1 MKAESG
7 RICLCVCVRYKF
19 YFTNLVPLAR
29 KPAFLHHLP
38 GKQNHSLVPCEIPTL
53 SFFDV
58 QIIFNVVCSVEF
70 PFTTLLLQSTQK
82 RTEGNTLIYD
92 FRYLKSQKQVLS
104 GFQCGQMDFVLGE
117 DYRVHFSEL
126 IIRFHCYAINTRH
139 TKKKT
144 KLETVQQKKPRKRNV
159 IKD

>member
-7 RICLCVCVRYKF
+7 RICLCVCVPYKF

-70 PFTTLLLQSTQK
+70 PFTTLLLQSMQK

-126 IIRFHCYAINTRH
+126 IIRFHCYAIKTRH
-139 TKKKT
+139 SQKKK
-144 KLETVQQKKPRKRNV
+144 KLNWKPSSRRNQENEML
-159 IKD
+159 

>member
-53 SFFDV
+53 SFF
-58 QIIFNVVCSVEF
+58 
-70 PFTTLLLQSTQK
+70 
-82 RTEGNTLIYD
+82 
-92 FRYLKSQKQVLS
+92 
-104 GFQCGQMDFVLGE
+104 
-117 DYRVHFSEL
+117 
-126 IIRFHCYAINTRH
+126 
-139 TKKKT
+139 
-144 KLETVQQKKPRKRNV
+144 
-159 IKD
+159 